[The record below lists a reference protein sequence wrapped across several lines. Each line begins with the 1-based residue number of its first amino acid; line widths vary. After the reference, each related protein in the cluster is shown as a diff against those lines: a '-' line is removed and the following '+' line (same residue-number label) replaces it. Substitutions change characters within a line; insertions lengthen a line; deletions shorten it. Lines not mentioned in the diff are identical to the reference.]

1 VKSPVLN
8 RPKPLVYLITDRH
21 SLDPGGRSANEALI
35 DLIRHAVAAGVD
47 LVQIRER
54 DLSARDMFLLAENAA
69 VCARG
74 SGTAILINDRAD
86 IAAACGIGVHLTTH
100 SMKADVIRRAFGDD
114 MLIGAST
121 HSLDEVAE
129 AEAGGADFVVFG
141 PVFETESKKQ
151 YGPPVGLNAL
161 RDASAHSKI
170 PVLALGGITG
180 SNFRQALDAGAA
192 GVAGISL
199 FAQSQDLANL
209 IHTIKN
215 L

>member
-21 SLDPGGRSANEALI
+21 SLDPGSRSASDALI
-35 DLIRHAVAAGVD
+35 DLVRHAVAAGVD
-47 LVQIRER
+47 LIQIRER
-54 DLSARDMFLLAENAA
+54 DLSARDLFLFAEDAA
-69 VCARG
+69 VCARD

-100 SMKADVIRRAFGDD
+100 SMTADVIRRGFGDD

-129 AEAGGADFVVFG
+129 GEAGGADFVVFG
-141 PVFETESKKQ
+141 PVFETESKRQ
-151 YGPPVGLNAL
+151 YGLPVGLNAL

-192 GVAGISL
+192 GIAGISL
-199 FAQSQDLANL
+199 FAQSCDLATL
-209 IHTIKN
+209 VHTIKN
-215 L
+215 M

>member
-1 VKSPVLN
+1 MKGPALN
-8 RPKPLVYLITDRH
+8 RSKPLVYLITDRH
-21 SLDPGGRSANEALI
+21 SLDLRGASASQALI
-35 DLIRHAVAAGVD
+35 DLIRHAVAGGVD

-129 AEAGGADFVVFG
+129 AEAGGADFVILG

-209 IHTIKN
+209 IHTIKT

>member
-21 SLDPGGRSANEALI
+21 SLDLGGRSANDAVI
-35 DLIRHAVAAGVD
+35 DLIRCAVAAGVD
-47 LVQIRER
+47 LIQIRER
-54 DLSARDMFLLAENAA
+54 DLPARDMFFLAENAA
-69 VCARG
+69 VCARD
-74 SGTAILINDRAD
+74 SGTAMLINDRAD
-86 IAAACGIGVHLTTH
+86 IAAAWGIGVHLTTH

-129 AEAGGADFVVFG
+129 AEAAGADFVVFG
-141 PVFETESKKQ
+141 PVFETESKSQ

-161 RDASAHSKI
+161 RDASAHSRI
-170 PVLALGGITG
+170 PVLALGGITS
-180 SNFRQALDAGAA
+180 SNFRHALDAGAA
-192 GVAGISL
+192 GIAAISL
-199 FAQSQDLANL
+199 FTQSHDLANL
-209 IHTIKN
+209 IQTIKN